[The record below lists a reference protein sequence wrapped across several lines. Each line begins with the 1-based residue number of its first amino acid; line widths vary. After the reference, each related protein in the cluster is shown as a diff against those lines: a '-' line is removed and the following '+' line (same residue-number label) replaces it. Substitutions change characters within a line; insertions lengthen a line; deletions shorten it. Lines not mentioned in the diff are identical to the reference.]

1 MSQNRSKYEFIQE
14 ASLSQQLAARVPLY
28 QKLAGSDQE
37 LSDSI
42 AVLSYLGDRGM
53 MNKKDLEFI
62 LGLLNVLRLSH
73 FATSE
78 KVNEITKMGLQ
89 MPRSD
94 NIVTALEKE

>member
-1 MSQNRSKYEFIQE
+1 MPQNRSKYEFIQE

-94 NIVTALEKE
+94 NIVTGLEKE